1 MRIKIVVD
9 GQPIA
14 KARART
20 RRVKGKTTTYDPQAD
35 DKTTFRWRLRSALAR
50 CDDIAGLFLRRIEV
64 TIAYEM
70 SLPISMGKTE
80 RTRLLGTGHA
90 KRPDLDNLAK
100 FTLDAANGILW
111 RDDAQI
117 ESLSLKKYW
126 GYEPRTIIIVD
137 YLTDG
142 EIHAAKEG
150 ILT

>member
-1 MRIKIVVD
+1 MRIKIVID
-9 GQPIA
+9 GQPTA

-20 RRVKGKTTTYDPQAD
+20 RRVKGKTTTYDPQVD
-35 DKTTFRWRLRSALAR
+35 EKTTFRWRLRSALSR

-70 SLPISMGKTE
+70 SLPLSMGKTE
-80 RTRLLGTGHA
+80 RSRLLGTGHA

-100 FTLDAANGILW
+100 FTLDAANGVLW

-117 ESLSLKKYW
+117 ESLNLRKYW

-137 YLTDG
+137 YLTNG
-142 EIHAAKEG
+142 EANANEKG
-150 ILT
+150 TLT